1 MSRHRE
7 QLTVLHVSEVHW
19 GGVITLLDHF
29 TREQVSAG
37 HRVHV
42 LAPSP
47 VGPALTDDA
56 TFHPWSVVRGRPHG
70 YPAAVRELRRLVR
83 ELRPDVVHL
92 HSFFAGLLG
101 RLPGA
106 LGDDPPA
113 VVYQPHA
120 WSDHLF
126 RQESLN
132 RLVRLLERR
141 GAARTDVL
149 VTNCRD
155 EVERGAAF
163 GVHLPAY
170 PLGVTVD
177 LDRFRPPTDA
187 ERAQARRTLGLGDE
201 AVLLVL
207 GRLARQ
213 KGQDLLLPAWE
224 RARPPRAVLAL
235 VGPGEQEPLAALAP
249 TTWGR
254 SVLAPGSVDDV
265 LPWLWSSDLLVLSS
279 RYETVGLVVAEAM
292 ATGLPVVA
300 TEVDGVREVVVDPP
314 GAAAGAVVAA
324 QDVDALLVEA
334 DRRLDDAAGRE
345 AEARAAVARART
357 LFAPPV
363 VAARLEEAYR
373 AAIARHDPAHPAT
386 AADHPREEH
395 P

>member
-1 MSRHRE
+1 MSEARE
-7 QLTVLHVSEVHW
+7 PLTILHVSEVHW

-29 TREQVSAG
+29 THQQVAAG

-42 LAPSP
+42 LAPPP
-47 VGPALTDDA
+47 VEAVLADGVG
-56 TFHPWSVVRGRPHG
+56 FHPWSVVRGRPHG
-70 YPAAVRELRRLVR
+70 FPGAVRQLRRLV
-83 ELRPDVVHL
+83 EEVRPDVVHL

-101 RLPGA
+101 RAPGA
-106 LGDDPPA
+106 LGARPPA

-155 EVERGAAF
+155 EVDRGAAF
-163 GVHLPAY
+163 GVRLPAH

-177 LDRFRPPTDA
+177 LDRFRPPTGE
-187 ERAQARRTLGLGDE
+187 ERAEARRALGLADQPL
-201 AVLLVL
+201 LLVL

-224 RARPPRAVLAL
+224 RARPPGAMLAL
-235 VGPGEQEPLAALAP
+235 VGPGEQESLAALAP
-249 TTWGR
+249 REWGR
-254 SVLAPGSVDDV
+254 SVLAPGGVDDV
-265 LPWLWSSDLLVLSS
+265 LPWLWASDLLVLSS

-292 ATGLPVVA
+292 ACGLPVVA

-314 GAAAGAVVAA
+314 GAPAGAVVAA
-324 QDVDALLVEA
+324 EDVTALLVEA
-334 DRRLDDAAGRE
+334 RRRLEDPGLRE
-345 AEARAAVARART
+345 VERRAALDRART

-363 VAARLEEAYR
+363 VAARLDEAYR
-373 AAIARHDPAHPAT
+373 VAIAGRQAPPV
-386 AADHPREEH
+386 HPREEQQ
-395 P
+395 